1 METGCF
7 QLGNPPVIT
16 KVFSDMKKPKATA
29 GKIADLIPDDR
40 NANTGTVRG
49 SSVLEHSL
57 RTYGAGRS
65 VLVDKNN
72 RIIAGN
78 KTIEA
83 AGSIGLDEQTVVV
96 ETDGSSVV
104 VVRRTDIDLDSP
116 EGRGLAIADNRAG
129 ELNLEWSEDVLAEL
143 AEEIDLTP
151 FFFDDELDFSG
162 IEEPVEGLT
171 DEDDVPELVESPVSE
186 RGDVWI
192 LGNHRVMC
200 GDSTD
205 AGDVALLMDGKKAD
219 LCFTSP
225 PYNLGKS
232 VALRNGQRSGAS
244 TAYSSFSD
252 SDVSEWSRIMAEF
265 MKNALQFAHVQA
277 VNVQMLSGNKV
288 DLIKWANDY
297 SNHLVDCLVWVKS
310 NPPPA
315 LAPKV
320 CTSAFEFIF
329 VFDS

>member
-7 QLGNPPVIT
+7 QLGNPLIIT

-65 VLVDKNN
+65 ILVDKNN

-151 FFFDDELDFSG
+151 FFFDDEL
-162 IEEPVEGLT
+162 PVI
-171 DEDDVPELVESPVSE
+171 D
-186 RGDVWI
+186 
-192 LGNHRVMC
+192 M
-200 GDSTD
+200 D
-205 AGDVALLMDGKKAD
+205 AAG
-219 LCFTSP
+219 S
-225 PYNLGKS
+225 
-232 VALRNGQRSGAS
+232 
-244 TAYSSFSD
+244 
-252 SDVSEWSRIMAEF
+252 AEF
-265 MKNALQFAHVQA
+265 PEMLDQPEFLSRSFVLNCEQAEIVDRALSKC
-277 VNVQMLSGNKV
+277 NVS
-288 DLIKWANDY
+288 
-297 SNHLVDCLVWVKS
+297 SKS
-310 NPPPA
+310 EA
-315 LAPKV
+315 LAII
-320 CTSAFEFIF
+320 CTRFLGHG
-329 VFDS
+329 